1 MSIEN
6 PVSRQVID
14 AAMRVHSELG
24 PGLLERA
31 YQAALAVEFDAQGV
45 TFEAEVPVGLKYR
58 DQIIDQAFRADFVV
72 ENCVLV
78 ELKSVE
84 NIAPVHAKQVLTY
97 LRLTNLRLGLLL
109 NFGAASLR
117 DGIRRIANGM
127 PD

>member
-1 MSIEN
+1 
-6 PVSRQVID
+6 
-14 AAMRVHSELG
+14 MRVHSELG